1 MKKGFTL
8 LEMLIVIMIIGVLT
22 GFALPKYQTA
32 VDQSRY
38 SALIPL
44 AKSVKDSQE
53 TFYMANGDYSS
64 VFSGLDVQL
73 PGSAEISGGT
83 ASLENGVNLEIN
95 IEEDYKFVKAS
106 KDGMDNNYVVYFT
119 NSFNFPKEIHCEA
132 LTESQR
138 ANVLCDT
145 MGGVKHTQKGNYTIY
160 ILDGIGAGTFS
171 STSGSP
177 YVGWFAQYNQ
187 VPKNCSWSSSGS
199 CYSRNTDDNSVLLLN
214 QDQGNMFKYLIQIDG
229 KEVYYTRYTASG
241 SLYETVVYNEETG
254 LYERTT
260 YDVDSD
266 GGSYTTTLYTNNGGF
281 ASMSGYQGIKETG
294 TVTRGEDGN
303 WVLSNGDEY
312 PSWTNCEAYARKD
325 KNKCD

>member
-160 ILDGIGAGTFS
+160 ILDVWILPIVTV
-171 STSGSP
+171 P
-177 YVGWFAQYNQ
+177 VMVG
-187 VPKNCSWSSSGS
+187 
-199 CYSRNTDDNSVLLLN
+199 
-214 QDQGNMFKYLIQIDG
+214 
-229 KEVYYTRYTASG
+229 
-241 SLYETVVYNEETG
+241 
-254 LYERTT
+254 
-260 YDVDSD
+260 
-266 GGSYTTTLYTNNGGF
+266 
-281 ASMSGYQGIKETG
+281 
-294 TVTRGEDGN
+294 
-303 WVLSNGDEY
+303 
-312 PSWTNCEAYARKD
+312 
-325 KNKCD
+325 